1 MQSPV
6 DIYTYMQLHSA
17 ELGKRILSSYPA
29 LHGADALVIITEWD
43 QFRALDLDRVKRLM
57 RTPLVVD
64 LRNIYRPAEIES
76 RGFQYR
82 GIGRG

>member
-29 LHGADALVIITEWD
+29 LHGVDE
-43 QFRALDLDRVKRLM
+43 
-57 RTPLVVD
+57 TP
-64 LRNIYRPAEIES
+64 
-76 RGFQYR
+76 
-82 GIGRG
+82 